1 MSAQGRSAADALEP
15 PPLRH
20 VASLQVDVGPP
31 LEIGETPAGLRRIIP
46 ITGGRVSGPLF
57 SGRVL
62 PGGADHQLIRT
73 PTETEVEARYVVET
87 DEGELV
93 YIENRG
99 LRTGSA
105 ADIARLRADLPVDPA
120 RIYFRSTPRFETSAP
135 RLAPLTS
142 HIFVGVGTRDPAAV
156 HFEFFWVL

>member
-1 MSAQGRSAADALEP
+1 VSTQVGPTADAPQLP
-15 PPLRH
+15 SLRH

-31 LEIGETPAGLRRIIP
+31 LEIGETPAGLRRVVP

-73 PTETEVEARYVVET
+73 PTQTEVEARYVVET

-93 YIENRG
+93 YVENRG
-99 LRTGSA
+99 LRTGA
-105 ADIARLRADLPVDPA
+105 PADIARLRADLPVDPS

-142 HIFVGVGTRDPAAV
+142 HIFVGVGTRHPAAV
-156 HFEFFWVL
+156 HFDFFWVL